1 VKRIRYLKLTVSIG
15 YVLFG
20 FIMILY
26 FSIVGFL
33 GVTVLSRHIM
43 EKFGQSFGPDN
54 SDIKVITVFLI
65 AALFGMIPFGLVAIY
80 CLKPWMKK
88 LNVSTIEDALK

>member
-1 VKRIRYLKLTVSIG
+1 
-15 YVLFG
+15 
-20 FIMILY
+20 MIFY
-26 FSIVGFL
+26 FAIVGFL

-43 EKFGQSFGPDN
+43 EKFGHSFGPDN

-65 AALFGMIPFGLVAIY
+65 AALFGMIPFGFVAIY

-88 LNVSTIEDALK
+88 LNIPTIEESLK